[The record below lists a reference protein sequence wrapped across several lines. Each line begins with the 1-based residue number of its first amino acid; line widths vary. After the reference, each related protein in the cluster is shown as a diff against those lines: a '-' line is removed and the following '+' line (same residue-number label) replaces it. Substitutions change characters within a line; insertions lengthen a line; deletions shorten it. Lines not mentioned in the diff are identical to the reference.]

1 MRKSIKHILLAGLTV
16 VSTAMTVN
24 AQTLTQDWKVT
35 EGLPSQAEGRQGVGF
50 GGKVY
55 TNFKAEKSIVS
66 FDGTTS
72 ETLIAGQSGS
82 GVGITRDS
90 KGNLIV
96 VNGWAGAGS
105 MKSLVLY
112 NATTKESKTVDV
124 TLPTGV
130 TAARMDFLGRA
141 VGDVFSEAG
150 GALFIIGQNQ
160 TVAAKIFIAKGE
172 QVAEKSHALPELP
185 FAVDN
190 MAFIQPLTESPESD
204 EVAVRFRTNRD
215 FYTYDGSAWNAYTRV
230 GEVNQAGGGD
240 VVTLN
245 GTLYT
250 IEPAGTDYR
259 DGFQIVDRSS
269 NTAVVTHEPSEGVAS
284 SNSYPFTTLSA
295 EKVDEYTASVYQY
308 HGGAFAAKYTFSI
321 PKPLPQL
328 EARNAFAYDIQLSEP
343 EEEGGDYTLIY
354 RLNAPAESVKVMM
367 LAEEQVVK
375 EYEGTTNAHYADY
388 EKTTVDN
395 YNTVTIPN
403 ADIPRDK
410 HITFQV
416 VTTGATVAE
425 PTPIGN
431 GFKFYHPSS
440 VEIDNDPDSPNFGRI
455 LVAEAMPSPATGYHS
470 SGEGQGIYAFDATL
484 EPIKNEAGTYAFKGG
499 QTFQSTF
506 ANGKSSYEPRK
517 IRLSA
522 DGRLF
527 ISAQNTN
534 GVALW
539 EADPVDLEE
548 DFSPV
553 IRGTSDAATYEI
565 KDIEKNF
572 VAAPNVSM
580 DLKGEGEN
588 LTVLMLSTNKAGTEF
603 SYAGYRTD
611 EYDLGTAE
619 SWEAAPSRSVEA
631 LSGKYTIAHSNTTVA
646 YDNEGGIWYANS
658 RSTAKDAEPTLVHIN
673 AEGVEDYKVD
683 SNDKGGFYG
692 GGALRFSPDFSLLA
706 IGTSDK
712 TITVF
717 EVSKDA
723 NGAPVLTQK
732 YKFNTNIGRNCNDI
746 AWDYANNLYFV
757 GNSGEWMKAV
767 ALPRESGVVTV
778 DAAEEIII
786 SSDEYPAALYMIGS
800 ATDWDPEMGTAMEKH
815 ENGIYKGI
823 IDGPCNLSFVTTLD
837 DDWEV
842 VNAGR
847 YGFSK
852 EDDNMSIEL
861 NKSYTLVKGEG
872 AINVPFDGT
881 FDVTVDLKNM
891 TVIIE
896 GEAPV
901 VYPKKLYLI
910 GTVEPAAWDPADDTH
925 VAAQISEGIYMIE
938 NVSILAASE
947 ADEYGYFAFT
957 STPGTWDE
965 VNAHRYGP
973 TIADY
978 ELGDKALTEIA
989 RNDYAFKIK
998 TGAYTITVDLVA
1010 NTIYAN
1016 RLGDSVNDAAV
1027 EAAKVVGGNGEIR
1040 IIGEAE
1046 AVSIFNAAGQAI
1058 AINSKDNQ
1066 FAVAAGVY
1074 VVVVDGKTS
1083 KVLVK

>member
-35 EGLPSQAEGRQGVGF
+35 EGLPAASNARWGVGKA
-50 GGKVY
+50 GKVY
-55 TNFKAEKSIVS
+55 TNDKSVPQILAFTAEGSSVVKASCNGTAISVDDAGNFIVNDGFPNAASSTTFKIFPA
-66 FDGTTS
+66 DGS
-72 ETLIAGQSGS
+72 D
-82 GVGITRDS
+82 V
-90 KGNLIV
+90 
-96 VNGWAGAGS
+96 
-105 MKSLVLY
+105 
-112 NATTKESKTVDV
+112 KELTV
-124 TLPTGV
+124 TLPEGV
-130 TAARMDFLGRA
+130 TAGRMDFIGRT
-141 VGDVFSEAG
+141 VGNVLSEAG
-150 GALFIIGQNQ
+150 GAFYITPATSGK
-160 TVAAKIFIAKGE
+160 VAKIFVANGA
-172 QVAEKSHALPELP
+172 QVAEKSK
-185 FAVDN
+185 
-190 MAFIQPLTESPESD
+190 AFTAAAACASDGVAQPVGNDPESD
-204 EVAVRFRTNRD
+204 NFVVRPARARSEFSQMV
-215 FYTYDGSAWNAYTRV
+215 DGAPVEFTTAGTSNLT
-230 GEVNQAGGGD
+230 AGGD
-240 VVTLN
+240 AVVLD
-245 GTLYT
+245 GTLFT
-250 IEPAGTDYR
+250 FETSGTNYV
-259 DGFQIVDRSS
+259 DGFQVVNRTS
-269 NTAVVTHEPSEGVAS
+269 NEVVATHENEATSPKATP
-284 SNSYPFTTLSA
+284 NQNALSV
-295 EKVDEYTASVYQY
+295 EKVDEYTARVYQY
-308 HGGAFAAKYTFSI
+308 VPGQMAAQYTFSI

-354 RLNAPAESVKVMM
+354 RLNAPAESVKVLM

-517 IRLSA
+517 IRLAA

-548 DFSPV
+548 AFTPV

-565 KDIEKNF
+565 KDIENNF

-603 SYAGYRTD
+603 SYSGYRTD

-800 ATDWDPEMGTAMEKH
+800 ATDWDPETGTAMEKH

-823 IDGPCNLSFVTTLD
+823 IDGPCNFSFVTTLD

-852 EDDNMSIEL
+852 EDDNKSIEL

-891 TVIIE
+891 TVIVE

-938 NVSILAASE
+938 NVSILAASD

-973 TIADY
+973 AEKDTELADKTMSAIG
-978 ELGDKALTEIA
+978 LNGDTS
-989 RNDYAFKIK
+989 YKIK
-998 TGAYTITVDLVA
+998 SGAYSITVDLGL
-1010 NTIYAN
+1010 NTIYAV
-1016 RLGDSVNDAAV
+1016 RLGDNVNDAAV
-1027 EAAKVVGGNGEIR
+1027 EAAKVVAGIGEIR
-1040 IIGEAE
+1040 IIGEAN
-1046 AVSIFNAAGQAI
+1046 AVSIFNAAGQAV
-1058 AINSKDNQ
+1058 AVNSKDAQ
-1066 FAVAAGVY
+1066 FFVASGIY
-1074 VVVVDGKTS
+1074 VVVVDGKAT

>member
-35 EGLPSQAEGRQGVGF
+35 EGLPAAGNARWGVGKA
-50 GGKVY
+50 GKVY
-55 TNFKAEKSIVS
+55 TNDKSVPQILAFTAEGSSVVKASCNGTAISIDDAGNFIVN
-66 FDGTTS
+66 DGFP
-72 ETLIAGQSGS
+72 
-82 GVGITRDS
+82 
-90 KGNLIV
+90 
-96 VNGWAGAGS
+96 
-105 MKSLVLY
+105 
-112 NATTKESKTVDV
+112 NATSSTTFKIFPADGSDVKELTV
-124 TLPTGV
+124 TLPEGV
-130 TAARMDFLGRA
+130 TAGRMDFIGRT
-141 VGDVFSEAG
+141 VGNVLSEAG
-150 GALFIIGQNQ
+150 GAFYITPAASGK
-160 TVAAKIFIAKGE
+160 VAKIFVAKGA
-172 QVAEKSHALPELP
+172 QVAEKSK
-185 FAVDN
+185 
-190 MAFIQPLTESPESD
+190 AFTAAAACASDGVAQPVGNDPESD
-204 EVAVRFRTNRD
+204 NFVVRPARARSEFSQMV
-215 FYTYDGSAWNAYTRV
+215 DGAPVEFTTAGTSNLT
-230 GEVNQAGGGD
+230 AGGD
-240 VVTLN
+240 AVVLD
-245 GTLYT
+245 GTLFT
-250 IEPAGTDYR
+250 FDTSGTNYV
-259 DGFQIVDRSS
+259 DGFQVVNRTS
-269 NTAVVTHEPSEGVAS
+269 NEVVATHENEFTS
-284 SNSYPFTTLSA
+284 SAATPNQNALSV
-295 EKVDEYTASVYQY
+295 EKVDEYTARVYQY
-308 HGGAFAAKYTFSI
+308 VPGQMAAQYTFSI

-328 EARNAFAYDIQLSEP
+328 EARNAFAYDITVSEP

-354 RLNAPAESVKVMM
+354 RLNAPAESVKVLM
-367 LAEEQVVK
+367 LANDEVVK
-375 EYEGTTNAHYADY
+375 EYEGTTIARYADY

-416 VTTGATVAE
+416 ETTGATVAE

-517 IRLSA
+517 IRLAA

-539 EADPVDLEE
+539 EANPLDL
-548 DFSPV
+548 DDTFIPV
-553 IRGTSDAATYEI
+553 IRGTSDAETYEI
-565 KDIEKNF
+565 KDIENNF

-631 LSGKYTIAHSNTTVA
+631 LSGKYTITHSNTTVA

-658 RSTAKDAEPTLVHIN
+658 RSEAKGTEPTLVHIN

-778 DAAEEIII
+778 EGAEDFII
-786 SSDEYPAALYMIGS
+786 SSDEYPAELYMIGS
-800 ATDWDPEMGTAMEKH
+800 ATDWDPEMGTSMEKH

-823 IDGPCNLSFVTTLD
+823 IDGPCNFSFVTTLD

-891 TVIIE
+891 TVIVE

-901 VYPKKLYLI
+901 VYPKELYLI

-925 VAAQISEGIYMIE
+925 VAAQTSEGIYTIE
-938 NVSILAASE
+938 NVSILAASD

-957 STPGTWDE
+957 STPGTWEE

-973 TIADY
+973 SIADY
-978 ELGDKALTEIA
+978 ELGDKTMTEIA
-989 RNDYAFKIK
+989 RNDHAFKIK
-998 TGAYTITVDLVA
+998 TGAYTITVDLVD

-1016 RLGDSVNDAAV
+1016 RLGDSVNDAAI

-1074 VVVVDGKTS
+1074 VVVVDGKTT